1 MNLNVK
7 YLYNE
12 KGEKTDVVV
21 PIDKWKDIQKK
32 LGDKKSSFDPSKY
45 RRMLKLTKEEIDD
58 GVSQMRK
65 EWD

>member
-1 MNLNVK
+1 MNLTVK
-7 YLYNE
+7 YLSNE

-32 LGDKKSSFDPSKY
+32 LGDIKSSFDPSKY